1 MIDLAERLLARQ
13 DAYGGDGARDAI
25 SVRNP
30 AQCQVHFLDMPAD
43 AAARLR
49 HYICPSRPE
58 QAAAMF
64 GFIHIIVNLGLID
77 AMLARC
83 DARMTAYNNGCGR
96 NYYAA
101 SKPNRRRPAARA
113 GS

>member
-1 MIDLAERLLARQ
+1 
-13 DAYGGDGARDAI
+13 
-25 SVRNP
+25 
-30 AQCQVHFLDMPAD
+30 
-43 AAARLR
+43 
-49 HYICPSRPE
+49 
-58 QAAAMF
+58 MF
-64 GFIHIIVNLGLID
+64 GSIHIIVNLGLID